1 MNNEFFTV
9 RERHEY
15 MKEAFTKT
23 PSWQDFINQLDYSF
37 VNKLL
42 LKGNS
47 DFGIVIEDSDTVTQ
61 VRNLEARIIRN
72 NPEYFLTHTQIYMSL
87 SSKSTT
93 FGKHNDTTDVW
104 FWQCIG
110 QTKWTVWDPDPI
122 TYILSPGDIIYV
134 PVGIYHD
141 PQPVT
146 PRVGMSIGIERNK

>member
-9 RERHEY
+9 REHHEY
-15 MKEAFTKT
+15 MKEVLMKT
-23 PSWQDFINQLDYSF
+23 PSWQDFIDQIDFSF
-37 VNKLL
+37 LNKLL
-42 LKGNS
+42 LKGNP
-47 DFGIVIEDSDTVTQ
+47 DFGIVIENSDTIRH
-61 VRNLEARIIRN
+61 VRNLEHRIIKN
-72 NPEYFLTHTQIYMSL
+72 NPNHRLTHTQCYLSL

-134 PVGIYHD
+134 PVGMYHD
-141 PQPVT
+141 PRPVT
-146 PRVGMSIGIERNK
+146 PRAGMSIGIKK

>member
-9 RERHEY
+9 REHHEY
-15 MKEAFTKT
+15 MKEVLMKT
-23 PSWQDFINQLDYSF
+23 PSWQDFIDQIDFSF
-37 VNKLL
+37 LNKLE

-47 DFGIVIEDSDTVTQ
+47 DFGIVVEDSDTIRQ
-61 VRNLEARIIRN
+61 VRNLEQRIIKN
-72 NPEYFLTHTQIYMSL
+72 NPNYRLTHTQCYLSL

-122 TYILSPGDIIYV
+122 TYILNPGDIIYV
-134 PVGIYHD
+134 PVGMYHD

-146 PRVGMSIGIERNK
+146 PRAGMSIGIKK